1 MLPASM
7 IPNALKCLGVATT
20 LLLVDCRGREPASS
34 LERDAAILTARTL
47 GLAYLRSQQFAQAE
61 TAFAKI
67 VALAPDQALGYANLG
82 LVHLRLGRYDAAE
95 REIRRAAALDTASD
109 DIALTL
115 AKVYEL
121 TGRTAVARREVD
133 RVLRRS
139 PEDLRALYEL
149 AALEP
154 ASKETYLR
162 RIVARAP
169 SNVAAR
175 LELVDVLLA
184 RGGGG
189 ADSAAAHLEALE
201 RQLPELPREATRFF
215 QQALALARTGRAAAA
230 AAPATTFHHF
240 METTAPYQA
249 SLEKLRGASGAP
261 PGYPILTFNPVITP
275 PAQDARTI
283 AAAIRFSDVTGAV
296 GLGGVPPLPDTARD
310 VALATGDYDGDGGED
325 VFVAGHLF
333 RNELAHATET
343 TDRAGIRLRDRA
355 VGAAFGDYDN
365 DGRLDLYVAT
375 ASGGR
380 LFRNTG
386 DSTFT
391 DVTVAAGLGGA
402 PPATTALFVDLDHD
416 GDLDL
421 FLATPAGNRVYRNTL
436 DGRFQDMT
444 GPMGLGG
451 GGGTRDAA
459 FGDLD
464 GDGRVDLVVVGNDGR
479 LTLFRNAG
487 QGRFED
493 ATAASGLAQAALP
506 GHAAAVAVGDYDNDG
521 FLDLFVAAPG
531 GTAPVLYHN
540 RGDGT
545 FEPDRRSAALAALR
559 TLAARAAI
567 FCDFDNDGFLDLVV
581 VGVPSKAGARG
592 VYLLRNDQ
600 TGRFVDHSSILPSDL
615 HAASRVVAVDYDRDG
630 DLDLLVVAADGRP
643 RLLLNDGGNANQ
655 YVKVE
660 LAALR
665 TGSGKN
671 NRFGIGST
679 LELRA
684 GKLYEARVVTGP
696 VTHFGLGQRLKAD
709 VLRVRWPNGVA
720 QTVYYPGSDAD
731 ILEQQILKGS
741 CPFLYAWDGTRFRFV
756 TDVMWRSALG
766 MPLGIMAGG
775 RDIASAPPHA
785 SREYMRIPGRALAPQ
800 GGRYVLQ
807 LTEEL
812 WETAYL
818 DQAKLLAVDHPDSV
832 DVYVDEG
839 FVPPA
844 PGPAALRLYAVAHP
858 RPPVAA
864 TDEHGT
870 DWLPALRARDDR
882 YVAPL
887 TLTRYQGLATLHDL
901 ILDFGDLKGLE
912 SDSVY
917 LFLAGWIYPT
927 DASINIALAQTG
939 KPGVIFPYLEVKDA
953 EGRWR
958 RAADVPF
965 PSGKDKTVI
974 VDLTGK
980 FLSADH
986 RVRIRTNKEIY
997 WDQAFVA
1004 AAGSPSAASI
1014 TTLDPTSANVHS
1026 RGFSRLYRKG
1036 GRYGPDWAAYEELSR
1051 ESPWEPIAGR
1061 FTRYGDV
1068 LPLVRAPDDMYV
1080 IMAPGDETTLT
1091 FDASATPPLSPG
1103 WTRDFLLYTDA
1114 WLKDSDR
1121 NTAAGATVAPLPFH
1135 GMSRYPYGAD
1145 EGYPSD
1151 AAHTQYLETYNTRR
1165 VEIPRSRA
1173 FRALAQ
1179 DDSAGRLR

>member
-1 MLPASM
+1 MLLASM
-7 IPNALKCLGVATT
+7 IGNALTRLGVVAM
-20 LLLVDCRGREPASS
+20 LLLIACRGREPARGEGVGGG
-34 LERDAAILTARTL
+34 LERDAAILAARTL
-47 GLAYLRSQQFAQAE
+47 GLAYLRSEQLAQAE
-61 TAFAKI
+61 TAFRKI

-82 LVHLRLGRYDAAE
+82 LVQLRQGRYDEAE

-121 TGRTAVARREVD
+121 TGRTAQARSEVD

-139 PEDLRALYEL
+139 PGELRALYQLVEL
-149 AALEP
+149 DP
-154 ASKETYLR
+154 ASRETYLG
-162 RIVARAP
+162 RIVERAP
-169 SNVAAR
+169 GNVAAR
-175 LELVDVLLA
+175 LDLVEVLLA

-189 ADSAAAHLEALE
+189 GGGGDAAAAQLEALE
-201 RQLPELPREATRFF
+201 RQLPELPREAHRFF
-215 QQALALARTGRAAAA
+215 EQALTLARAGRAAAA
-230 AAPATTFHHF
+230 ATPAATFHRF
-240 METTAPYQA
+240 METTAAYQA
-249 SLEKLRGASGAP
+249 SLQKLRGASGAL

-275 PAQDARTI
+275 PAQDARAI
-283 AAAIRFSDVTGAV
+283 AAAIRFSDVTTTA
-296 GLGGVPPLPDTARD
+296 GLADVPPLPDTASD
-310 VALATGDYDGDGGED
+310 AALATGDYDGDGS
-325 VFVAGHLF
+325 
-333 RNELAHATET
+333 
-343 TDRAGIRLRDRA
+343 
-355 VGAAFGDYDN
+355 
-365 DGRLDLYVAT
+365 DGRLDLFVAT
-375 ASGGR
+375 ANGGR
-380 LFRNTG
+380 LFRNAG
-386 DSTFT
+386 DSSFT
-391 DVTVAAGLGGA
+391 DVTAAAGLGTA

-421 FLATPAGNRVYRNTL
+421 FLATPAGNRVYRNVRN
-436 DGRFQDMT
+436 GQFQEMA

-451 GGGTRDAA
+451 GGVGGTRDAA
-459 FGDLD
+459 FGDFD
-464 GDGRVDLVVVGNDGR
+464 GDGHVDLVVVGEDGR
-479 LTLFRNAG
+479 LTLFRNRG

-493 ATAASGLAQAALP
+493 ATAASGLAQAGTP
-506 GHAAAVAVGDYDNDG
+506 GRAAAVAVGDYDNDG

-531 GTAPVLYHN
+531 GTAPVLYRN

-545 FEPDRRSAALAALR
+545 FEPDRRSGALEALR
-559 TLAARAAI
+559 SLAARAAV
-567 FCDFDNDGFLDLVV
+567 FFDFDNDGFLDLAV
-581 VGVPSKAGARG
+581 VGAPTRTGGGARG
-592 VYLLRNDQ
+592 VYLFRNGQ
-600 TGRFVDHSSILPSDL
+600 TGRFLDRSVILPNDL
-615 HAASRVVAVDYDRDG
+615 HAARRVVAVDYDRDG
-630 DLDLLVVAADGRP
+630 DLDLLVIGADGRP
-643 RLLLNDGGNANQ
+643 RLLLNDGGNTNQ
-655 YVKVE
+655 YVQVQ
-660 LAALR
+660 LAALG

-684 GKLYEARVVTGP
+684 GQLYEARVVTGR

-709 VLRVRWPNGVA
+709 VLRARWPNGVA
-720 QTVYYPGSDAD
+720 QTVYYPGTDED

-741 CPFLYAWDGTRFRFV
+741 CPFLYAWDGAAFRFV

-775 RDIASAPPHA
+775 TDIASAPPHA
-785 SREYMRIPGRALAPQ
+785 SREYMRIPGRALAPRN
-800 GGRYVLQ
+800 GRYVLQ

-844 PGPAALRLYAVAHP
+844 PGPAALRLYPVSHP
-858 RPPVAA
+858 RPPVSA

-882 YVAPL
+882 YVAPF

-901 ILDFGDLKGLE
+901 IVDFGELSGLD

-986 RVRIRTNKEIY
+986 RVRIRTNMEIY

-1004 AAGSPSAASI
+1004 AAGSPA
-1014 TTLDPTSANVHS
+1014 
-1026 RGFSRLYRKG
+1026 
-1036 GRYGPDWAAYEELSR
+1036 
-1051 ESPWEPIAGR
+1051 
-1061 FTRYGDV
+1061 
-1068 LPLVRAPDDMYV
+1068 
-1080 IMAPGDETTLT
+1080 
-1091 FDASATPPLSPG
+1091 
-1103 WTRDFLLYTDA
+1103 
-1114 WLKDSDR
+1114 
-1121 NTAAGATVAPLPFH
+1121 
-1135 GMSRYPYGAD
+1135 
-1145 EGYPSD
+1145 
-1151 AAHTQYLETYNTRR
+1151 RR
-1165 VEIPRSRA
+1165 RSPRSIP
-1173 FRALAQ
+1173 
-1179 DDSAGRLR
+1179 

>member
-1 MLPASM
+1 MLPPSM
-7 IPNALKCLGVATT
+7 IPNALKCLGMATT
-20 LLLVDCRGREPASS
+20 LLLVGCRGREPAQGGG

-82 LVHLRLGRYDAAE
+82 LAHLRLGRYDLAE
-95 REIRRAAALDTASD
+95 QEIRRAAALDTASD

-121 TGRTAVARREVD
+121 TGRTAEARREVD
-133 RVLRRS
+133 RVLRHNAD
-139 PEDLRALYEL
+139 DLRALYEL
-149 AALEP
+149 VALDPAA
-154 ASKETYLR
+154 KETYLR
-162 RIVARAP
+162 RIVQRAP
-169 SNVAAR
+169 GNVAAR

-184 RGGGG
+184 RSA

-201 RQLPELPREATRFF
+201 RQLPELPREANRFF
-215 QQALALARTGRAAAA
+215 QQALALARTGRATAAA
-230 AAPATTFHHF
+230 TPAATFHRV
-240 METTAPYQA
+240 METTAAYQA
-249 SLEKLRGASGAP
+249 SLEKLRGATGAP

-275 PAQDARTI
+275 PTQDARTL
-283 AAAIRFSDVTGAV
+283 AAAIRFSDVTTTV
-296 GLGGVPPLPDTARD
+296 GLGGVPPLPDTTGA
-310 VALATGDYDGDGGED
+310 VALATGDYDGDGAED

-333 RNELAHATET
+333 HNELAHATET

-355 VGAAFGDYDN
+355 VGATFGDYDN
-365 DGRLDLYVAT
+365 DGRPDLYVAT
-375 ASGGR
+375 TGGGA

-391 DVTVAAGLGGA
+391 DVTAAAGLSGA

-421 FLATPAGNRVYRNTL
+421 FLATPAGNRVYRNVPN
-436 DGRFQDMT
+436 GQFQEMA
-444 GPMGLGG
+444 GPMGLGVG
-451 GGGTRDAA
+451 GVGGTRDAA

-464 GDGRVDLVVVGNDGR
+464 GDGLVDLVVVGNDGR

-493 ATAASGLAQAALP
+493 ATAASGLTQGGAQ

-531 GTAPVLYHN
+531 GRSPVLYHN

-545 FEPDRRSAALAALR
+545 FEPDRRSAAFAALR
-559 TLAARAAI
+559 TLGARAAV

-581 VGVPSKAGARG
+581 VGAPTKPGARG
-592 VYLLRNDQ
+592 VYLFRNDQ
-600 TGRFVDHSSILPSDL
+600 AGRFTDHSSILPDDL
-615 HAASRVVAVDYDRDG
+615 HAARRVAAVDYDRDG
-630 DLDLLVVAADGRP
+630 DLDLIVVADDGRP

-665 TGSGKN
+665 TGNGKN
-671 NRFGIGST
+671 NRFGIGAT

-684 GKLYEARVVTGP
+684 GKLYQSRVVTGP
-696 VTHFGLGQRLKAD
+696 VTHFGLGQRVKAD

-720 QTVYYPGSDAD
+720 QTVYYPGTDAD

-741 CPFLYAWDGTRFRFV
+741 CPFLYAWDGTAFRFV

-766 MPLGIMAGG
+766 MPLGIMASGG
-775 RDIASAPPHA
+775 GTDIASAPPHA
-785 SREYMRIPGRALAPQ
+785 SREYMRIPGRALASQ
-800 GGRYVLQ
+800 NGRYIVQ
-807 LTEEL
+807 ITEEL

-818 DQAKLLAVDHPDSV
+818 DQVKLLAVDHPDSGE
-832 DVYVDEG
+832 VYVDEG

-844 PGPAALRLYAVAHP
+844 PGPAALRLFPVSHP
-858 RPPVAA
+858 RRPVSA

-901 ILDFGDLKGLE
+901 ILDLGDLKGLE

-927 DASINIALAQTG
+927 DASINIALAQSG
-939 KPGVIFPYLEVKDA
+939 KPGVIFPYLDVKDRQ
-953 EGRWR
+953 GVWR
-958 RAADVPF
+958 RVADVPF
-965 PSGKDKTVI
+965 PSGKNKTVI

-986 RVRIRTNKEIY
+986 RVRIRTNMEIY

-1004 AAGSPSAASI
+1004 AASHSPGSAASI
-1014 TTLDPTSANVHS
+1014 TTLDPIKADLHY

-1036 GRYGPDWAAYEELSR
+1036 GRYGPQWAAYEDLSR
-1051 ESPWEPIAGR
+1051 ESPWEPIVGR

-1080 IMAPGDETTLT
+1080 IIAPGDETTLT
-1091 FDASATPPLSPG
+1091 FDASAAPPLPRG

-1121 NTAAGATVAPLPFH
+1121 NTAAGATVDPLPFH

-1151 AAHTQYLETYNTRR
+1151 AAHTRYLETYNTRR
-1165 VEIPRSRA
+1165 VVRHGP
-1173 FRALAQ
+1173 ALKA
-1179 DDSAGRLR
+1179 AGKF

>member
-1 MLPASM
+1 MKRLV
-7 IPNALKCLGVATT
+7 VAMV
-20 LLLVDCRGREPASS
+20 LLLACRGREPAVG

-67 VALAPDQALGYANLG
+67 VVLAPDQALGYANLG
-82 LVHLRLGRYDAAE
+82 LVHLRVGRYDAAE
-95 REIRRAAALDTASD
+95 RDIRRAAALDTASD

-121 TGRTAVARREVD
+121 TGRTAEARREVD

-139 PEDLRALYEL
+139 PDDLRALYEL

-189 ADSAAAHLEALE
+189 ADSAAALLEALE

-215 QQALALARTGRAAAA
+215 RQALALARSGRAAAA
-230 AAPATTFHHF
+230 GAPAATFHHF
-240 METTAPYQA
+240 METTAAYQA

-275 PAQDARTI
+275 PAQDARSI
-283 AAAIRFSDVTGAV
+283 AVAIRFSDVTDAV
-296 GLGGVPPLPDTARD
+296 GLGGVPPLPDTAGD

-325 VFVAGHLF
+325 VLVAGQLF
-333 RNELAHATET
+333 HNELAHATET
-343 TDRAGIRLRDRA
+343 TGRAGIRLRDRA

-375 ASGGR
+375 ASGGT

-444 GPMGLGG
+444 GPMGLGSG
-451 GGGTRDAA
+451 GGSRDAA

-464 GDGRVDLVVVGNDGR
+464 GDGLTDLVVVGKDGR

-487 QGRFED
+487 QGRFEE
-493 ATAASGLAQAALP
+493 APPPPAAR
-506 GHAAAVAVGDYDNDG
+506 AAAVAVGDYDNDG
-521 FLDLFVAAPG
+521 FLDLFVASAG
-531 GTAPVLYHN
+531 GTGPLLYRN

-545 FEPDRRSAALAALR
+545 FEPDRRSPALAALR

-581 VGVPSKAGARG
+581 VGTPTKAGARG
-592 VYLLRNDQ
+592 VYLFRNDQ
-600 TGRFVDHSSILPSDL
+600 TGRFVDHSSILPADL

-630 DLDLLVVAADGRP
+630 DLDLIVVGADGRP

-684 GKLYEARVVTGP
+684 GKLYEARVVTSP

-720 QTVYYPGSDAD
+720 QTVYYPGTDAD

-741 CPFLYAWDGTRFRFV
+741 CPFLYAWDGTGFRFV

-775 RDIASAPPHA
+775 TDIASAPPHA

-800 GGRYVLQ
+800 GDRDRRYVLQ

-927 DASINIALAQTG
+927 DASINIALAQAG
-939 KPGVIFPYLEVKDA
+939 KPGVIFPYLEVQDPA
-953 EGRWR
+953 GRWR
-958 RAADVPF
+958 RVADVPF

-986 RVRIRTNKEIY
+986 RVRIRTNMEIY

-1004 AAGSPSAASI
+1004 AAGSPSASSI
-1014 TTLDPTSANVHS
+1014 TTLDPASANVHY

-1036 GRYGPDWAAYEELSR
+1036 GRYGPDWAAYEDLSR
-1051 ESPWEPIAGR
+1051 ESPWEPIVGR

-1068 LPLVRAPDDMYV
+1068 LPLVRASDDMYV

-1091 FDASATPPLSPG
+1091 FDASAAPPLSPG

-1151 AAHTQYLETYNTRR
+1151 ATHTRYVETYNTRR
-1165 VEIPRSRA
+1165 VERHGP
-1173 FRALAQ
+1173 ALKTA
-1179 DDSAGRLR
+1179 SKF